1 MNTNSLFENLTPLLL
16 SNSSCSMPDNVNW
29 LMLSNGAADLN
40 DNVIFYGFEGKCA
53 EPSFVAKVPRLPNNA
68 RVIKTE
74 YECLTE
80 LFSRMGVD
88 AVKYLPEP
96 LAFFEA
102 GKQSVLVISYV
113 RGEGLLYSA
122 KKKLWHDPER
132 VLVLS
137 QEVAI
142 SLRRLHDKISERLT
156 DNEKISLDFH
166 RKIESFVDIYKPV
179 SYERNALLMLA
190 DRYSAQITNCKTMI
204 QGDFWHGNIIRS
216 SEFNSLVFI
225 DWQYAHWS
233 TDVSLDVY
241 LFLLAGA
248 VAISQGSDKER
259 ARSTIDTLRQWQSKV
274 IPAYLAAYG
283 EVKGFSLLP
292 VKYGMMLCCVEK
304 AVRPTLV
311 FGCKQSDDLI
321 WRNLFTELVNISDD
335 GFLNGI

>member
-1 MNTNSLFENLTPLLL
+1 
-16 SNSSCSMPDNVNW
+16 
-29 LMLSNGAADLN
+29 MLSNGAADLN
-40 DNVIFYGFEGKCA
+40 DNVIFYGFEGKRV
-53 EPSFVAKVPRLPNNA
+53 EPSFVAKVPRLSSNA
-68 RVIKTE
+68 GIIKTE

-80 LFSRMGVD
+80 LFSRMGAD
-88 AVKYLPEP
+88 ADKYLPEP
-96 LAFFEA
+96 LALFEA

-113 RGEGLLYSA
+113 SGEGLLYSA
-122 KKKLWHDPER
+122 KKKLWHDPESVR
-132 VLVLS
+132 VLS
-137 QEVAI
+137 QEVAS
-142 SLRRLHDKISERLT
+142 SLRRLHDKISEKLT
-156 DNEKISLDFH
+156 DKEKISSDFH
-166 RKIESFVDIYKPV
+166 RKIRSFIDIYEPV
-179 SYERNALLMLA
+179 SYEQDALLMLA
-190 DRYSAQITNCKTMI
+190 DLYNAQITSCKTMI
-204 QGDFWHGNIIRS
+204 QGDFWHGNIIRK

-241 LFLLAGA
+241 MFLLAGA

-259 ARSTIDTLRQWQSKV
+259 ARSTINTLKLWQSKV

-283 EVKGFSLLP
+283 AVKNFSLLP
-292 VKYGMMLCCVEK
+292 AKYGMMLCCVEK